1 MEEVVLHALEEIES
15 VIDMVANFATDNL
28 ERSHRHKGSAKH
40 VLLSCHCTQNIT
52 NISNIAK

>member
-1 MEEVVLHALEEIES
+1 MLHALEEIES

-40 VLLSCHCTQNIT
+40 VLLSCQLSLYSEYYKYFQHCQI
-52 NISNIAK
+52 K